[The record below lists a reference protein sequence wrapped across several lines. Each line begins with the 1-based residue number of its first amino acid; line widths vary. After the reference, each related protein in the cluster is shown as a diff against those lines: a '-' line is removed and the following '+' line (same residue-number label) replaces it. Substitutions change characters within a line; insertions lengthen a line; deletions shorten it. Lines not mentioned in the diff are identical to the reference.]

1 VEAPLLDVVSVAGG
15 YGPVQ
20 PARLW
25 TAVSKVAGRVVEIHP
40 RLRDEEILSEGTVLL
55 RIDPVDYDLA
65 LAQSRAEMAE
75 LDVQKQNG
83 RASLDIEQRNLEL
96 ARRQMERI
104 RKPVKQGT
112 TS

>member
-1 VEAPLLDVVSVAGG
+1 
-15 YGPVQ
+15 
-20 PARLW
+20 
-25 TAVSKVAGRVVEIHP
+25 
-40 RLRDEEILSEGTVLL
+40 
-55 RIDPVDYDLA
+55 LA

-96 ARRQMERI
+96 ARRQLERI